1 MTFWKM
7 LELITNGH
15 QCKKLEWVEGHYIC
29 KKRKDIILECITDPY
44 TRNITERQFTLSD
57 DDFEYD
63 RWITIRSPMPKKG
76 RMLSDIIFDDKL
88 NKRIWIREDDY
99 NKRRPEC
106 MQFKVSENEI
116 KPIYCTIEAPN
127 CFVNKKLLDLTQN
140 SLLASD
146 WIEYIP
152 EMSKDLFD
160 IVSYK
165 LNDID
170 LCFSKLKDSENNTA
184 AFINADTHKPDMYV
198 KIKGNGE
205 FYVYHTEFIRYE
217 FTLNCIFLS
226 QLLSNHDKYEKIML
240 YMPAIIQ

>member
-7 LELITNGH
+7 LSLINNGCY
-15 QCKKLEWVEGHYIC
+15 CKKVEWEDGHYIA
-29 KKRKDIILECITDPY
+29 KNNKDTISEYIVNPY
-44 TRNITERQFTLSD
+44 TANIKESPFKLSNT
-57 DDFEYD
+57 DFEYNE
-63 RWITIRSPMPKKG
+63 WIVCHTPKKG
-76 RMLSDIIFDDKL
+76 RMLSDIIFDNKL
-88 NKRIWIREDDY
+88 NKKLWIREEY
-99 NKRRPEC
+99 YKRRKAEC
-106 MQFKVSENEI
+106 IRFENSEYGIRPVYN
-116 KPIYCTIEAPN
+116 TIEAPN
-127 CFVNKKLLDLTQN
+127 CFISVKCTNLTQN

-240 YMPAIIQ
+240 YMPVIIQ